1 MRRPPRTRFSR
12 PWRVPLGAAAAVGA
26 LAVLAASAAPGYR
39 FYGAAEGV
47 VVPGST
53 GAMRWNA
60 AEWADSGTLRWF
72 LALDSGWTE
81 PWEDEDGPRDPPF
94 ESALDARPYLD
105 RALEAWSDLA
115 SADIRWRAGGAR
127 TIPADDPDGWNAVGV
142 SEAVAEAGA
151 LAWAA
156 IWIWRPSEA
165 DDWEIIEC
173 DIELAPG
180 SAAALREEE
189 AAGLATLIHEL
200 GHCIGLDHA
209 AEHAV
214 YAGLWDLDSGVW
226 GEAPKMSYGWSLTN
240 ALLADDRVGASLLRP
255 AAGWVASTGAV
266 SGRVTV
272 SGRPARFVTVRSA
285 RLVGGEAAPGPQA
298 FTDGSGRF
306 ELEGLAPGDYLL
318 RAGSFVNGLA
328 HPELLEAGASGDAR
342 DGSRLAP
349 VSVGAGQTTRGVE
362 IALAPSRE
370 GSPWIE

>member
-1 MRRPPRTRFSR
+1 MRRLSRTRSSR
-12 PWRVPLGAAAAVGA
+12 RRRIRLAASAAAGA
-26 LAVLAASAAPGYR
+26 LAVFAATTAPGYR
-39 FYGAAEGV
+39 FYGAADGV
-47 VVPGST
+47 VVPDSA
-53 GAMRWNA
+53 GAIRWDA
-60 AEWADSGTLRWF
+60 EEWADGGTLRWF
-72 LALDSGWTE
+72 LAADSGWTD

-105 RALEAWSDLA
+105 RALESWSALA
-115 SADIRWRAGGAR
+115 STDIRWQSHGAR
-127 TIPADDPDGWNAVGV
+127 NIPADEADGWNAVGV
-142 SEAVAEAGA
+142 SDAVAEAGA

-156 IWIWRPSEA
+156 VWITRPSEA
-165 DDWEIIEC
+165 EDWEIFEC

-180 SAAALREEE
+180 SAAALREDG
-189 AAGLATLIHEL
+189 AAGLATLIHEF

-226 GEAPKMSYGWSLTN
+226 GEAPKMSYGWTLTN

-266 SGRVTV
+266 SGRVTIA
-272 SGRPARFVTVRSA
+272 GRPARFVSVRSA

-298 FTDGSGRF
+298 FTDGAGRF
-306 ELEGLAPGDYLL
+306 RLEGLAPGDYLL

-328 HPELLEAGASGDAR
+328 HPELLAADASGDGR

-349 VSVGAGQTTRGVE
+349 VSVSAGRTTAGVE
-362 IALAPSRE
+362 IALAPKRE
-370 GSPWIE
+370 GSDWVE